1 MNKIV
6 NKFLLAN
13 KFMPEHLS
21 RPDKITLGNPIH
33 NSVKQSCTTQ
43 NPINLDN
50 SRQKI
55 INLLNDNAKI
65 ISEAIY
71 KSKQN

>member
-1 MNKIV
+1 
-6 NKFLLAN
+6 
-13 KFMPEHLS
+13 MPGHLS

-33 NSVKQSCTTQ
+33 NSVKQSYTTQ
-43 NPINLDN
+43 NPRNRDD

-55 INLLNDNAKI
+55 IKLLNDNAKI

>member
-1 MNKIV
+1 
-6 NKFLLAN
+6 
-13 KFMPEHLS
+13 MPERLS
-21 RPDKITLGNPIH
+21 RPDKITLGNPIY
-33 NSVKQSCTTQ
+33 NSVKQSYTTQ
-43 NPINLDN
+43 NPRYLDD

-65 ISEAIY
+65 ISEGIY